1 MGILVLLFAAAT
13 SAGAGAA
20 DGPSIAPA
28 PAALVDRFSAM
39 DRNRDG
45 FITANEAPRV
55 VRTRCDC
62 TDPAA
67 PRPAGG
73 GWIGDFDRD
82 GDGKVTAEEFA
93 SGAAPAGQGVGGPV
107 DPSLR

>member
-1 MGILVLLFAAAT
+1 MDVLVLLFAAA
-13 SAGAGAA
+13 SAGAA
-20 DGPSIAPA
+20 DGPTIAPA
-28 PAALVDRFSAM
+28 PAALVSRFAAM

-62 TDPAA
+62 ADPAA
-67 PRPAGG
+67 ARPAGG

-82 GDGKVTAEEFA
+82 GDGRVTAEEYA
-93 SGAAPAGQGVGGPV
+93 SGAAPAQEQGVGGPV
-107 DPSLR
+107 DPSLH